1 MTTRKE
7 RLALNQAAF
16 RIANERMSEWPE
28 RREERRSTG
37 SSTYF
42 CECSRTD
49 CRAILRLTSDEYEAV
64 RAASR
69 RFAIAPGH
77 ESPKSSAWSTTTV
90 DTRWLTSSRKWR
102 PSWKEPTRDAATP
115 RRLPHEIHYR
125 IPSSLTLLDA
135 SLAPAASAA
144 LRSR

>member
-7 RLALNQAAF
+7 RLALNQAGF

-28 RREERRSTG
+28 RRQERRSTG
-37 SSTYF
+37 ASTYF

-64 RAASR
+64 RADSR

-77 ESPKSSAWSTTTV
+77 EYAEVERVV
-90 DTRWLTSSRKWR
+90 DDHGRYAVVEKFEAVA
-102 PSWKEPTRDAATP
+102 PVVEATDP
-115 RRLPHEIHYR
+115 RGADTERL
-125 IPSSLTLLDA
+125 A
-135 SLAPAASAA
+135 
-144 LRSR
+144 